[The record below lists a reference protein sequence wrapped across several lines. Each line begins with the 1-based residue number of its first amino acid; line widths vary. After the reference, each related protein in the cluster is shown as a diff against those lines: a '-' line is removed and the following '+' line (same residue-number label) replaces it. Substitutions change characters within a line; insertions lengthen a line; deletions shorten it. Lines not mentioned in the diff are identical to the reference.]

1 MLMLIPALSPER
13 QPSSAPG
20 IVRLVAEIIIATMKR
35 RRSWRP
41 FGSAFEM
48 KVPDFIETSVNKSAS
63 DAGSSTVVLDIKDDS
78 LASPF
83 QNSGRADHLES
94 GEPKPDQETSWF
106 NMSLYKLLAGC
117 GVSTGMACAGRDM
130 LPLFRFLMRVNNSI
144 HIRFS
149 WGRAVYPAV
158 PQAHLLTVDTV
169 ERCPPTQSE
178 CPVAS
183 NYMVEDGRG

>member
-1 MLMLIPALSPER
+1 MLIPALSPER

-117 GVSTGMACAGRDM
+117 GVSTGMACAGGHATALSVSDESEQ
-130 LPLFRFLMRVNNSI
+130 LHSYTIQL
-144 HIRFS
+144 
-149 WGRAVYPAV
+149 GRAVYPAV